1 MATNL
6 VILDRDG
13 VINEDSDAYIKSPA
27 EWHPIPG
34 SLHAIARL
42 RHAGYRV
49 AVATNQSGIRRGL
62 FDPEVLNQIHDRM
75 HRMLAEV
82 GGQIEAVVYCPC
94 LPRDRCD
101 CRKPK
106 PGMLLE
112 IARRMRVSLDGVPV
126 VGDAMR
132 DIDAARA
139 AGATPVLVRT
149 GKGRRTES
157 SAPPGALDGVAVHD
171 DLASYVESLL
181 ATPPA

>member
-94 LPRDRCD
+94 LPRDRCE

-106 PGMLLE
+106 PGMLL
-112 IARRMRVSLDGVPV
+112 P
-126 VGDAMR
+126 
-132 DIDAARA
+132 
-139 AGATPVLVRT
+139 
-149 GKGRRTES
+149 
-157 SAPPGALDGVAVHD
+157 
-171 DLASYVESLL
+171 ESLIPASRLNRL
-181 ATPPA
+181 ATRSPNCPIRPNSRPAQAAYHRG